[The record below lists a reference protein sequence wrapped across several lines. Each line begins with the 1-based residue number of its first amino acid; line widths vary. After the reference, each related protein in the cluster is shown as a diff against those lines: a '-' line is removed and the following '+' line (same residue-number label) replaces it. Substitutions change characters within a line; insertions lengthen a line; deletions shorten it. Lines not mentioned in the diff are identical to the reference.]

1 MPPPALGLS
10 SDIQGGLIEEVGVE
24 LDSNLATE
32 RRGAGSA
39 CEPVNNQALE
49 SKSQQS
55 SERTEEHAVPHPG
68 NSGGNRPNLL
78 IPPSLSPS
86 DGEADAASALN
97 ENAVQLE
104 EVGTVD
110 KIMFSSRCFV
120 FSQAWPS

>member
-1 MPPPALGLS
+1 MP
-10 SDIQGGLIEEVGVE
+10 
-24 LDSNLATE
+24 NT
-32 RRGAGSA
+32 
-39 CEPVNNQALE
+39 VN
-49 SKSQQS
+49 
-55 SERTEEHAVPHPG
+55 SEG
-68 NSGGNRPNLL
+68 IRPNLF

-86 DGEADAASALN
+86 DGEVDAASALN